1 MDLFE
6 GNSTTLNCELAYSG
20 SNPSSTWFH
29 NGEEIESIDE
39 SEVRLAK
46 KVVSF
51 VAGPDH
57 DQSRYSCR
65 MSFGNVTEECSL
77 VLDVKCK
84 NKILKCSV
92 KVYFDCKI
100 RQQVTQYFLKV
111 HLAEI

>member
-1 MDLFE
+1 MHLFE

-20 SNPSSTWFH
+20 KNPTSKWFH
-29 NGEEIESIDE
+29 DKEEIESVDE

-51 VAGPDH
+51 VAGPHH
-57 DQSRYSCR
+57 DKSRYSCR
-65 MSFGNVTEECSL
+65 MSLGNITEECSL

-92 KVYFDCKI
+92 TSVF
-100 RQQVTQYFLKV
+100 
-111 HLAEI
+111 